1 MFQCITKR
9 VHVVSGN
16 LYRCMNFITFDSES
30 SMDLQEDNDAMDID
44 DARKEEDQFPK
55 VSYE

>member
-1 MFQCITKR
+1 
-9 VHVVSGN
+9 
-16 LYRCMNFITFDSES
+16 MNFITFDSES

-44 DARKEEDQFPK
+44 DAQSTRKEEDQFAK

>member
-1 MFQCITKR
+1 M
-9 VHVVSGN
+9 VSGN
-16 LYRCMNFITFDSES
+16 LYRYINLITFDSES

-44 DARKEEDQFPK
+44 DAQSTRKEEDQFPK